1 MTAALDLGA
10 GHEERADV
18 VVVGGG
24 MAGLSAAR
32 TFLAAGLRPVVLEA
46 SATVGGLV
54 SSGVVGGYE
63 LDLGAEAFA
72 TRRPEVADLARSL
85 GLEVV
90 EPGAGSWVWAP
101 GRAFRIP
108 VRTLLGVPADLGAAD
123 VVAALGPEAATAA
136 AVRDAALPAHVG
148 ADAVDLAT
156 LVRTRMGEAVLD
168 RLVAPVAG
176 GIHSADPA
184 DLAVDSV
191 TPGLR
196 AALTE
201 HGTLARAVA
210 ALVDATPGAAAA
222 STAGGLFR
230 LPRALADAVRAS
242 GGEVR
247 TCAAA
252 TGLHA
257 VEGGWAV
264 DVDQGGSADGG
275 AGGRSSARSRITTP
289 EVVLALPE
297 GPARELLAGV
307 LTLPDAPAAGGSTI
321 THVTLVVE
329 APALDAAP
337 RGSGLLVPPGTTG
350 VRAKALTHVSVKW
363 PWLRDVTGPG
373 VHVLRVSYGRHGES
387 TDDVGAEAAVADAT
401 DLLGVPLG
409 RLLDHR
415 VVRRTGVLAAATPA
429 RRAYVTTVRARVA
442 ERPGLHLA
450 GAWVAGTGLAAVVA
464 QAQDLARAVAATPTP
479 TSGATGAPGGP

>member
-1 MTAALDLGA
+1 MRGAAA
-10 GHEERADV
+10 GPPARPDERADV

-24 MAGLSAAR
+24 MAGLSAAHA
-32 TFLAAGLRPVVLEA
+32 FLAEGLRPVVLEA
-46 SATVGGLV
+46 SSAVGGLV
-54 SSGVVGGYE
+54 GSGVVGGYE

-72 TRRPEVADLARSL
+72 TRRPEVGDLVRSL

-90 EPGAGSWVWAP
+90 EPGAGSWVWTP
-101 GRAFRIP
+101 ERAFRIP

-123 VVAALGPEAATAA
+123 VVAALGPEAAAAA
-136 AVRDAALPAHVG
+136 AVRDPGLPAHVG
-148 ADAVDLAT
+148 ADAADLAT
-156 LVRTRMGEAVLD
+156 LVRTRMGQVVLD
-168 RLVAPVAG
+168 RLVTPVAG

-191 TPGLR
+191 MPGLR

-201 HGTLARAVA
+201 HGTLAAAVA

-230 LPRALADAVRAS
+230 LPRALAAAVRAG

-247 TCAAA
+247 TGATV

-257 VEGGWAV
+257 VEGGWTV
-264 DVDQGGSADGG
+264 DVDE
-275 AGGRSSARSRITTP
+275 AGGRSRTTAAH
-289 EVVLALPE
+289 VVLALPE
-297 GPARELLAGV
+297 GPARELLDGV

-337 RGSGLLVPPGTTG
+337 RGSGLLVPPGATG
-350 VRAKALTHVSVKW
+350 VRAKALTHVSAKW
-363 PWLRDVTGPG
+363 PWLREVTGPG
-373 VHVLRVSYGRHGES
+373 VHVLRVSYGRHGER
-387 TDDVGAEAAVADAT
+387 TDDVGAAAALADAT
-401 DLLGVPLG
+401 TLLGVPLG
-409 RLLDHR
+409 RVLDHR

-429 RRAYVTTVRARVA
+429 HRAYVTTVRARVA

-464 QAQDLARAVAATPTP
+464 QAQSLARSVATDPTGP
-479 TSGATGAPGGP
+479 VGVGRASGGAEE